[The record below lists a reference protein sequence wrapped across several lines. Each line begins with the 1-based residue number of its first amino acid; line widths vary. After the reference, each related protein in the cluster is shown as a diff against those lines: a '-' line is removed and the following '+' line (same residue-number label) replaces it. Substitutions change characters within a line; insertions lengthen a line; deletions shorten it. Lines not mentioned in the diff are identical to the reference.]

1 MRDKRDK
8 DWFWLENDIVDR
20 IDLEPLER
28 LLYMVLARHSNESTS
43 ESFPG
48 EETLCL
54 KSGIKDKRTIRKYI
68 QNLEN
73 KGLVEV
79 KREKGKSNRYY
90 LKNAKL
96 VTSDVT
102 ALNDTSNIPCSKP
115 VTFDARTSSI
125 ECHSNKTHNKTNKI
139 MNHKEHDFFENLFES
154 LKVNFTTTNQKA
166 VNKLLKT
173 LSKEET
179 EKYLLETYENMKSN
193 PSIKNISG
201 AFSKKIQTGERQ
213 PKYQIKIKQKQIEK
227 QDSTVL
233 ESKTIAV
240 ITAPK
245 ILTQDLIIAEKEEKA
260 NLDIL
265 FNSFTKQ
272 KQENLMSEALKI
284 AKIESNGFEAA
295 TKFLAKSVIK
305 YRLLREIIKG
315 VVANG

>member
-28 LLYMVLARHSNESTS
+28 LLYMVLARHSNENTS

-102 ALNDTSNIPCSKP
+102 ASNDTSNIPCSKP
-115 VTFDARTSSI
+115 VTSDARTSSI

-139 MNHKEHDFFENLFES
+139 MNHEEHVFFENLFES
-154 LKVNFTTTNQKA
+154 LGVNFTTTNQKA

-173 LSKEET
+173 LSKEDT

-193 PSIKNISG
+193 PDIKNISG

-227 QDSTVL
+227 QDSIVP
-233 ESKTIAV
+233 TIKN
-240 ITAPK
+240 IK
-245 ILTQDLIIAEKEEKA
+245 IVAENSPLTQDIIAAEKEEKV
-260 NLDIL
+260 NLDKL
-265 FNSFTKQ
+265 FNNLPKQ
-272 KQENLMSEALKI
+272 KQESIMSEALKI
-284 AKIESNGFEAA
+284 ALAKSNGFEP
-295 TKFLAKSVIK
+295 FAKLMANSKIK
-305 YRLLREIIKG
+305 YELLK
-315 VVANG
+315 NL

>member
-28 LLYMVLARHSNESTS
+28 LLYMVLARHSNENTS

-96 VTSDVT
+96 VASDVP
-102 ALNDTSNIPCSKP
+102 ALNDTSNIPCNKP
-115 VTFDARTSSI
+115 VTFGVQTSGI
-125 ECHSNKTHNKTNKI
+125 GCHSNKTHNKTNKI
-139 MNHKEHDFFENLFES
+139 MNHEEHDFFENLFKNLE
-154 LKVNFTTTNQKA
+154 VNFTTTNQNSVK
-166 VNKLLKT
+166 KLLNNKNAT
-173 LSKEET
+173 TESVKE
-179 EKYLLETYENMKSN
+179 YLLETYENMKSN
-193 PSIKNISG
+193 PSVKNLPA
-201 AFSKKIQTGERQ
+201 AFSRKISTGKRQ
-213 PKYQIKIKQKQIEK
+213 EEYKTKAKEK
-227 QDSTVL
+227 QQDSIVP
-233 ESKTIAV
+233 EPKKREV
-240 ITAPK
+240 IIEPK
-245 ILTQDLIIAEKEEKA
+245 ILTQDIIAAEKQEKA

-305 YRLLREIIKG
+305 YRLLREIVKG
-315 VVANG
+315 VEANG

>member
-139 MNHKEHDFFENLFES
+139 MNHEEHDFFENLFES
-154 LKVNFTTTNQKA
+154 LGVNFTTTNQKA

-173 LSKEET
+173 LSKENT

-193 PSIKNISG
+193 PDIKNISG

-213 PKYQIKIKQKQIEK
+213 PKYQIKQKQIGK
-227 QDSTVL
+227 QDSITI
-233 ESKTIAV
+233 ESKKNEAATE
-240 ITAPK
+240 PK
-245 ILTQDLIIAEKEEKA
+245 ILTQDIIAAEKQEKA

-265 FNSFTKQ
+265 FNSLTKQ
-272 KQENLMSEALKI
+272 KQDELMSKAFEI
-284 AKIESNGFEAA
+284 AKVESNGFEP
-295 TKFLAKSVIK
+295 FAKLIANTQIK
-305 YRLLREIIKG
+305 YKLLREL
-315 VVANG
+315 

>member
-139 MNHKEHDFFENLFES
+139 MNHALHDFFENLFES
-154 LKVNFTTTNQKA
+154 LGVNFTTTNQKA

-173 LSKEET
+173 LSKENT

-193 PSIKNISG
+193 PDIKNISG

-213 PKYQIKIKQKQIEK
+213 PKYQIKQKQIGK
-227 QDSTVL
+227 QDSIAI
-233 ESKTIAV
+233 ESKKNEAATE
-240 ITAPK
+240 PK
-245 ILTQDLIIAEKEEKA
+245 ILTQDIIAAEKQEKA

-265 FNSFTKQ
+265 FNSLTKQ
-272 KQENLMSEALKI
+272 KQDELMSKAFEI
-284 AKIESNGFEAA
+284 AKVESNGFEP
-295 TKFLAKSVIK
+295 FAKLIANTQIK
-305 YRLLREIIKG
+305 YKLLREL
-315 VVANG
+315 

>member
-139 MNHKEHDFFENLFES
+139 MNHEEHDFFENLFES
-154 LKVNFTTTNQKA
+154 LGVNFTTTNQKA

-173 LSKEET
+173 LSKENT

-193 PSIKNISG
+193 PDIKNISG

-213 PKYQIKIKQKQIEK
+213 PKYQIKQKQIGK
-227 QDSTVL
+227 QDSIAI
-233 ESKTIAV
+233 ESKKNEAATE
-240 ITAPK
+240 PK
-245 ILTQDLIIAEKEEKA
+245 ILTQDIIAAEKQEKA

-265 FNSFTKQ
+265 FNSLTKQ
-272 KQENLMSEALKI
+272 KQDELMSKAFEI
-284 AKIESNGFEAA
+284 AKVESNGFEP
-295 TKFLAKSVIK
+295 FAKLIANTQIK
-305 YRLLREIIKG
+305 YKLLREL
-315 VVANG
+315 

>member
-139 MNHKEHDFFENLFES
+139 MNHEEHDFFENLFES
-154 LKVNFTTTNQKA
+154 LGVNFTTTNQKA

-173 LSKEET
+173 LSKENT

-193 PSIKNISG
+193 PDIKNISG

-213 PKYQIKIKQKQIEK
+213 PKYQIKQKQIVK
-227 QDSTVL
+227 QDPITI
-233 ESKTIAV
+233 ESKKNEAATE
-240 ITAPK
+240 PK
-245 ILTQDLIIAEKEEKA
+245 ILTQDIIAAEKQEKA

-265 FNSFTKQ
+265 FNSLTKQ
-272 KQENLMSEALKI
+272 KQDELISKAFEI
-284 AKIESNGFEAA
+284 AKVESNGFEP
-295 TKFLAKSVIK
+295 FAKLIANTQIK
-305 YRLLREIIKG
+305 YKLLREL
-315 VVANG
+315 